1 MEHTQVQSELS
12 YIKSVMEKSRP
23 SLVINGWHFIMWGI
37 LVFFGLLNTYLA
49 ILSGA
54 GGQIY
59 YAWMIIVAFG
69 WICSFGITWYQR
81 KKGIIKSAKA
91 LGENLIQRVS
101 TSCGIAMIILG
112 FVGPLSGVFSPYAIG
127 PSMSAVVGIMYFMI
141 GSIVQNKMIRNLGY
155 AWWIGSAG
163 LFAMTMD
170 KSLRPESLLAYA
182 VLIVCL
188 QVIPGFI
195 LNKKFKAES
204 ALS

>member
-1 MEHTQVQSELS
+1 MDDTQVQSELS

-23 SLVINGWHFIMWGI
+23 SIVINGWHFIMWGI
-37 LVFFGLLNTYLA
+37 LTFFGLLNTYLA

-54 GGQIY
+54 GAQIY
-59 YAWMIIVAFG
+59 FAWMIIVAFG

-81 KKGIIKSAKA
+81 KKGMIRAAKA
-91 LGENLIQRVS
+91 IDENLIHRIS

-127 PSMSAVVGIMYFMI
+127 PSMSAVLGVMYFMI
-141 GSIVQNKMIRNLGY
+141 GSIVKNKMVTNLGY

-163 LFAMTMD
+163 LFAMTID
-170 KSLRPESLLAYA
+170 KSLRPESLLVYA
-182 VLIVCL
+182 ILIVCL

-195 LNKKFKAES
+195 LNKKFKTVNQS
-204 ALS
+204 A